1 MKRLGKLFT
10 SEWFLFSFFSAII
23 IIAGTIATPYR
34 ALIAR
39 PETIYDGTEFYSD
52 DYSIYAGDIMQG
64 QKGRWTVID
73 KHTTEPHSGT
83 LIHEEYLL
91 WGKFMGLFG
100 INNLLAYQL
109 SRIVFGFLL
118 LFTLYSFLRLI
129 LPKNIRLLAFFL
141 ILFSAGFPI
150 ISKSPEGNIIIRN
163 HMEWFT
169 EIDVFQRFTV
179 LMHYLLGNMFF
190 ILSLIFMLKTFFDQK
205 LRIRKKE
212 ISALPIAILCGMGMA
227 ITHPVS
233 FLVFS
238 GMMSVY
244 LLFSIIIRFT
254 ISTSQLLVP
263 PKPPGEGGSII
274 NLAKGVKRIAIY
286 QFKKEILPSFLFFI
300 IATPVLLYYRSQF
313 TLPVWNQIA
322 AWEGTTQYLIP
333 LKDYAVTIGST
344 FFLAP
349 FGLLALLSKKFV
361 KENFQKLYIARPKD
375 NLGVNFTLY
384 ISLILLSWILSFF
397 ILFYFSYPFLT
408 ISQVRFMQNYI
419 FIPFGILSAIGIIWL
434 SKLISSLLARRPV
447 HQSLNV
453 RGNLDVGGKHLGNL
467 FMTVI
472 LLLIVGISLPSY
484 YRSMELKLTI
494 FSPTDPLMFPDKTW
508 VEAIKWLGKNSNPE
522 DPVITAWHA
531 GHAIPY
537 LGGNTVY
544 VGHFWATID
553 RQKKEQK
560 LYKFLQNQM
569 DMAEMKEFLK
579 ETTAKYLFFGYQEK
593 FSGLK
598 PETIPYFNKIFDNNT
613 VQIYQIVNL

>member
-1 MKRLGKLFT
+1 MKKLKILLK
-10 SEWFLFSFFSAII
+10 SETFFFILLSII
-23 IIAGTIATPYR
+23 IIVAGTLATPYR
-34 ALIAR
+34 SLIAK

-52 DYSIYAGDIMQG
+52 DFSIYAGDIMQG

-91 WGKFMGLFG
+91 WGKLMGVLGFDNIQAYHLGRIIFG
-100 INNLLAYQL
+100 TI
-109 SRIVFGFLL
+109 L
-118 LFTLYSFLRLI
+118 LFTLYLLLKLI
-129 LPKNIRLLAFFL
+129 LPRNIRMLAFFL

-212 ISALPIAILCGMGMA
+212 ISGLSIAILSGMGMA

-238 GMMSVY
+238 GMISIY
-244 LLFSIIIRFT
+244 LLFSTIIRF
-254 ISTSQLLVP
+254 IVSASQLLVP

-313 TLPVWNQIA
+313 SLPVWNQIA

-349 FGLLALLSKKFV
+349 LGVIALLLSKKKFSS
-361 KENFQKLYIARPKD
+361 QLS
-375 NLGVNFTLY
+375 
-384 ISLILLSWILSFF
+384 ISNYQLTIIFLSWILSFF

-419 FIPFGILSAIGIIWL
+419 FIPFGILAAIGIVFV
-434 SKLISSLLARRPV
+434 SRVFSSLISNIGYLLAPRIPPLAGEGRK
-447 HQSLNV
+447 HS
-453 RGNLDVGGKHLGNL
+453 GNLSNL
-467 FMTVI
+467 FVSFL
-472 LLLIVGISLPSY
+472 LLLIIGVSIPTY
-484 YRSMELKLTI
+484 YRSMQLKLTM
-494 FSPTDPLMFPDKTW
+494 FASNDLLMFPTRDW
-508 VEAIKWLGKNSNPE
+508 VGAIKWLGRNSKPE
-522 DPVITAWHA
+522 EVVITAWHA

-544 VGHFWATID
+544 VGHLWATID

-598 PETIPYFNKIFDNNT
+598 PETIPYFSKIFDNNA
-613 VQIYQIVNL
+613 VQIYKIVNL